1 MEHMPFGLVL
11 KEDGTRFRSSEGDS
25 VKLMSLLDE
34 AVNQAFN
41 QLKDRLALS

>member
-1 MEHMPFGLVL
+1 MAGWYNPDKGAQKMEHMPFGLVL

-34 AVNQAFN
+34 AVN
-41 QLKDRLALS
+41 